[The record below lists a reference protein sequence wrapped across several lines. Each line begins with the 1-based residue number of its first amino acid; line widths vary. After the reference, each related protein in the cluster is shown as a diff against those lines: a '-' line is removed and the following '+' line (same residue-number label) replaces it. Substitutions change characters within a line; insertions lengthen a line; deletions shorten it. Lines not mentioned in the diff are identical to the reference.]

1 MRCGKGIG
9 MWERFGKCERK
20 KENSSDTPDQCKGAD
35 GGGAVKTPEA
45 ARTSEKWID
54 CARNGVSG

>member
-20 KENSSDTPDQCKGAD
+20 KENSSDTSDQCKDANGMSV
-35 GGGAVKTPEA
+35 VKTLEA
-45 ARTSEKWID
+45 AGTSDE
-54 CARNGVSG
+54 

>member
-20 KENSSDTPDQCKGAD
+20 KENKGMGCPVEAESKKIRVVD
-35 GGGAVKTPEA
+35 PEFGIA
-45 ARTSEKWID
+45 
-54 CARNGVSG
+54 

>member
-20 KENSSDTPDQCKGAD
+20 KEVERLRKGMECPA
-35 GGGAVKTPEA
+35 EA
-45 ARTSEKWID
+45 ESKKIRVV
-54 CARNGVSG
+54 VS